1 MHSQRPCLVEAPLSV
16 LGPVQR
22 HRDNQHFWRRLARQ
36 LGNGLGQHPAQPVGC
51 RMELVVLEGVNGG
64 FHAAFVDSEGHG
76 PCKAGRREAARAAQ
90 RGAKMGRIRRG
101 ESVAATTAQSTGQ
114 GGKFHPAG
122 IADWRRREMRQR
134 GAAEGTDGRKEG
146 ATKCI
151 HGTSKYARHGAP
163 TGSL

>member
-1 MHSQRPCLVEAPLSV
+1 MHSQRPRLVEAPLGV

-22 HRDNQHFWRRLARQ
+22 HRDNQHFRRRLARQ

-76 PCKAGRREAARAAQ
+76 PCKAGRREAALPAQ
-90 RGAKMGRIRRG
+90 RGASIGRRRA
-101 ESVAATTAQSTGQ
+101 ECVAAASAQVTGE
-114 GGKFHPAG
+114 GGKFRPAG
-122 IADWRRREMRQR
+122 MADWRKGKMRQR
-134 GAAEGTDGRKEG
+134 RAAENTEGRKEG
-146 ATKCI
+146 ATNCI